1 MSMYYLCSL
10 ESRRLSDPREC
21 EFLRELRF
29 KTGKECVLARL
40 SPGINGEEFG
50 IAGDIETVILAARYE
65 GESPTSIKEY
75 PFFVFVAISRVEH
88 VEKNE
93 EIEVNDVEIIAWGE
107 LYRSRSDAINHVF
120 D

>member
-1 MSMYYLCSL
+1 VSMYYLSSL
-10 ESRRLSDPREC
+10 ESKRLSDPREC

-29 KTGKECVLARL
+29 STGKECVIAKL

-50 IAGDIETVILAARYE
+50 IVGDIETVILSARYE
-65 GESPTSIKEY
+65 GASITSIKEC
-75 PFFVFVAISRVEH
+75 PFFVFVALSHIKCL
-88 VEKNE
+88 EKYE
-93 EIEVNDVEIIAWGE
+93 EIEVDDVEIIAWGE